1 LLKINNLIA
10 KSKNGT
16 EIIVSLIP
24 LNKMQN
30 TRQGFKQIEVGK
42 RVLLES
48 GIEVDLNLDG
58 RTFYTSPNQLFK
70 LDRKFLTD
78 KINKHQSIS
87 FYHFDFI
94 IFQSLLTKIHE
105 LNSIKKEA
113 LASSHQHPKIRCH
126 TSHDNLPYL
135 PKPLFRLWHP
145 KIHQIFHGNQS
156 MYRDF

>member
-1 LLKINNLIA
+1 LLKINNLIT

-70 LDRKFLTD
+70 LDQKV
-78 KINKHQSIS
+78 S
-87 FYHFDFI
+87 
-94 IFQSLLTKIHE
+94 
-105 LNSIKKEA
+105 
-113 LASSHQHPKIRCH
+113 
-126 TSHDNLPYL
+126 
-135 PKPLFRLWHP
+135 
-145 KIHQIFHGNQS
+145 
-156 MYRDF
+156 YR